1 MSLAASSVPI
11 VSALVAPGVVELP
24 VDAAWATGF
33 VLALSRIAAF
43 AIASPVTGR
52 TIPATGRLAFTVGVA
67 LAMTRPVAGLA
78 ETGELISAA
87 LVNVVVGATLGFV
100 SGLILQLFTSAG
112 GIIDLVSGL
121 SVATVFDPMQGEQ
134 GGVFS
139 RMFHLTAITLFV
151 VGGGLGL
158 LVTGLVASTQV
169 LPLDASLAPQN
180 GLAGL
185 VIATVSQMMRS
196 AVELA
201 LPVMGV
207 LMMMELALGLASRFA
222 PQANVFLLGLPAK
235 VLAAITV
242 VGSAWVLFPDAMS
255 NAETV
260 VARNL
265 EAVLRGLGGTA

>member
-1 MSLAASSVPI
+1 MDATL
-11 VSALVAPGVVELP
+11 VELP
-24 VDAAWATGF
+24 VDAAWAIGL

-52 TIPATGRLAFTVGVA
+52 ILPATGRLAFTLA
-67 LAMTRPVAGLA
+67 ITFAMTRPVPG
-78 ETGELISAA
+78 TFELGDLIAA
-87 LVNVVVGATLGFV
+87 AVVNVVIGAAMGFV
-100 SGLILQLFTSAG
+100 GGLILQLFTSAG

-121 SVATVFDPMQGEQ
+121 SVAMVFDPMQGDQ
-134 GGVFS
+134 SGVFA

-158 LVTGLVASTQV
+158 LVTALVASTQV
-169 LPLDASLAPQN
+169 LPLDASLAPRV

-185 VIATVSQMMRS
+185 VVSIVAQVMRR

-207 LMMMELALGLASRFA
+207 LLMMELALGLASRFA
-222 PQANVFLLGLPAK
+222 PQANVFMLGLPAK
-235 VLAAITV
+235 VFAAITV

-255 NAETV
+255 DAEVAV
-260 VARNL
+260 VRNL
-265 EAVLRGLGGTA
+265 EAVLRGLGGSVPVA